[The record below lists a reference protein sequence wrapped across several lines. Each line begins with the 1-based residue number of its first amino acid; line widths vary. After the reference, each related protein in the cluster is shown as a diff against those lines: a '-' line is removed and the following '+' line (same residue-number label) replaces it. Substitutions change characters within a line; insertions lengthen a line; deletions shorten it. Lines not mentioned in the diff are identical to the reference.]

1 MGVTFIYSTWSHNK
15 IEKHSKITMAFYIYE
30 QPAFSMEHFHPGFC
44 RSLRSMMTLPMN
56 RQWSLMENLSDE
68 NSLTC
73 QSNQNCS
80 TTTSEKKSVMKSS
93 DSTMKESEMEDAIDK
108 INEENKI
115 SNPKIETISEPLMS
129 KVSCQET
136 MEKVEIEIQF
146 HGHKFKAENL
156 DVQVVNQDVL
166 IVKATDDDEKFERK
180 FKLPSNDL
188 ANILVEKIS
197 SKFDVKEKDFQ
208 TLLIN
213 IPKDVKFF
221 QVPIVMEE

>member
-1 MGVTFIYSTWSHNK
+1 MDQEV
-15 IEKHSKITMAFYIYE
+15 SKT
-30 QPAFSMEHFHPGFC
+30 
-44 RSLRSMMTLPMN
+44 
-56 RQWSLMENLSDE
+56 
-68 NSLTC
+68 
-73 QSNQNCS
+73 
-80 TTTSEKKSVMKSS
+80 
-93 DSTMKESEMEDAIDK
+93 
-108 INEENKI
+108 NEENKDV
-115 SNPKIETISEPLMS
+115 EPVTKTVSKRFMS

-136 MEKVEIEIQF
+136 MEKVEIKIQF

-166 IVKATDDDEKFERK
+166 IVKATDDEEKFERK

-197 SKFDVKEKDFQ
+197 SKFDAKEKDFQ